1 MTTLVEC
8 LLRLISPFVFFGLSV
23 LHLATIQDS
32 ENVGTKFASEEH
44 VLDISPS
51 SHRILLLESE
61 GTDVA
66 IRVRKLPEM
75 ALDFERRISRDAF
88 KEALF
93 TTDST
98 LLVIEEDQSP
108 YLLNTSNG
116 ARSRV
121 SRLSGKN
128 IVCVRRDP
136 RTSRVTII
144 RDLGDLEGRNVKMS
158 IGQFDLVSGRQTEW
172 TFHRPG
178 AFVFDAKAIS
188 KRTFLL
194 NTQGHPVFVNTKTRQ
209 WRPLTDEKGRAISIG
224 ESQINIAQNGSLL
237 FFSTEDSLGLA
248 TYLIATRQLR
258 RVAGYDG
265 HSYPLLAPDGSFYI
279 ATYSDKDSLYNDVS
293 FLHKP

>member
-1 MTTLVEC
+1 MTTLVEH
-8 LLRLISPFVFFGLSV
+8 LLRLTSRLVFYGLSV
-23 LHLATIQDS
+23 LLLGTTQVS
-32 ENVGTKFASEEH
+32 ENFRTKFASEEH

-51 SHRILLLESE
+51 SHRILLLELE

-66 IRVRKLPEM
+66 IKVRKLPEM
-75 ALDFERRISRDAF
+75 ALDFERRISHDAF

-93 TTDST
+93 TTDTT
-98 LLVIEEDQSP
+98 LLVIEEDQTP

-116 ARSRV
+116 ARSHF

-128 IVCVRRDP
+128 IVGVRLDP

-158 IGQFDLVSGRQTEW
+158 IGQFDLVGGRQTEW

-178 AFVFDAKAIS
+178 AFVFDAKAIGN
-188 KRTFLL
+188 RTFLL
-194 NTQGHPVFVNTKTRQ
+194 NNQGHPVLVNTKTRQ

-224 ESQINIAQNGSLL
+224 ESRINIAQNGSLL

-248 TYLIATRQLR
+248 TYLIATRHLR
-258 RVAGYDG
+258 HVAGCEKQI
-265 HSYPLLAPDGSFYI
+265 YPHLAPDGTFYI
-279 ATYSDKDSLYNDVS
+279 ATYSGKDSLYDDVS